1 MQKQSAVE
9 CYSAQRRKTS
19 PFPPSSSGLRQ
30 LPPVGDH
37 FSYFFCVLLDLSWNY
52 KQKHLHILILPGS
65 YTKGGTLHTLFMV
78 SHLGESPLLI
88 CTSRKTERRGE
99 EEMPGEEKES
109 SKRREGG
116 RTERARADGSIMYLL
131 HSSARRDNTF
141 YGGITL
147 FFFSWL
153 FWIF

>member
-1 MQKQSAVE
+1 MLWNVTRRKEGRRLRFLPPPLVCASSLQSAT
-9 CYSAQRRKTS
+9 TS
-19 PFPPSSSGLRQ
+19 PT
-30 LPPVGDH
+30 
-37 FSYFFCVLLDLSWNY
+37 FFCVLLDLSWNY

-99 EEMPGEEKES
+99 EEMPEEEKES

-147 FFFSWL
+147 FFFL
-153 FWIF
+153 LAFLDFLNPL

>member
-1 MQKQSAVE
+1 MLWNVTRCKEGRRLRFLLPPPVCASSLRSAT
-9 CYSAQRRKTS
+9 TS
-19 PFPPSSSGLRQ
+19 PT
-30 LPPVGDH
+30 
-37 FSYFFCVLLDLSWNY
+37 FFCVLLDLLWNY
-52 KQKHLHILILPGS
+52 KQKLILPGS

-147 FFFSWL
+147 FFFL
-153 FWIF
+153 LAFLDFLNPL